1 MFSFVAVQVDESI
14 DNVQTL
20 RGKLPSLLASAKEN
34 SPAVDDSFRIFLY
47 EHTSNVFIVGCPQSN
62 RIFGG
67 KSFCDC

>member
-47 EHTSNVFIVGCPQSN
+47 NTHQMYLFVVCPQSN

>member
-47 EHTSNVFIVGCPQSN
+47 EHTSNVFICCVSS
-62 RIFGG
+62 
-67 KSFCDC
+67 K